1 MKTVKEV
8 SSNQAAENKA
18 MVKREERKSA
28 MQEFKFASVDGYAM
42 IAVGL
47 TLIVGGIF
55 TSVTLLMDG
64 QQPAVGAVLLRLLAV
79 GIGVFLLTGM
89 YMLQPNEAALL
100 SLFGKYKGTDRSE
113 GLRWANP
120 LLSKRKLSLRAR
132 TLNTPPLKV
141 NDKRGNPV
149 EIGAAI
155 VWRVE
160 ETALAIYNV
169 DDFERFVNVQAEA
182 ALRHLASQYAY
193 DDGEDLSEG
202 ETTLRAGMDVVADAM
217 RQELHNRFIAAGIDV
232 EDAKL
237 THLAYAQEIA
247 QVMLRRQQA
256 EAIISARKK
265 IVQGAVSMVE
275 EALQG
280 LSERKI
286 VELDDE
292 RKAAMVSNL
301 LVVLCS
307 DKETQPVINA
317 GTLYN

>member
-1 MKTVKEV
+1 MTTSNEV
-8 SSNQAAENKA
+8 SMRSTGIREVSRSSASGYLILAIAFLLIAFGIAGLIWGGA
-18 MVKREERKSA
+18 MP
-28 MQEFKFASVDGYAM
+28 G
-42 IAVGL
+42 
-47 TLIVGGIF
+47 
-55 TSVTLLMDG
+55 
-64 QQPAVGAVLLRLLAV
+64 GAVLIKILSITVGSLLFS
-79 GIGVFLLTGM
+79 GF

-100 SLFGKYKGTDRSE
+100 SLFGDYKGTDRSQ
-113 GLRWANP
+113 GLRWVNP
-120 LLSKRKLSLRAR
+120 FLSKRKLSLRAR

-155 VWRVE
+155 VWRVND
-160 ETALAIYNV
+160 TALAIYNV
-169 DDFERFVNVQAEA
+169 DDFERFVSVQAEA
-182 ALRHLASQYAY
+182 ALRHLATQYAY
-193 DDGEDLSEG
+193 DEGDDLTDGEV
-202 ETTLRAGMDVVADAM
+202 TLRAGMDVVVNAM
-217 RQELHNRFIAAGIDV
+217 KQELHDRFSAAGIQV

-237 THLAYAQEIA
+237 THLAYAPEIA

-275 EALQG
+275 GALQG
-280 LSERKI
+280 LSERQI

-307 DKETQPVINA
+307 ERDTQPVVNA